1 MLDDYTNFE
10 SPIIDITPPKPE
22 EVKAAPVIVKTKL
35 NSKKPK
41 KKAKVNIKKATVTL
55 TQTTDDATRSKR
67 VDAVLAKVKKT
78 K

>member
-1 MLDDYTNFE
+1 M
-10 SPIIDITPPKPE
+10 
-22 EVKAAPVIVKTKL
+22 VVKTKL